1 MAANNYAYAVT
12 RIRVKENTLL
22 TAGDMQRMLAA
33 MDEGAV
39 RQILRDKGWE
49 AAPSMEMQ
57 SILQKEKAKTWSLM
71 RELLKEDIH
80 RLDVFLYADDYLNLK
95 SAVKETRLEKEY
107 DGIFSAG
114 GSIPAEQIRQAV
126 SKKRFELLPEEMA
139 KAARE
144 ALDVYLRT
152 GDGQLSDI
160 LLDRAALDSIYL
172 AGQKAHSEF
181 LKLYAEIT
189 VAGADLKIALRA
201 QRTGKTKDF
210 YEKAI
215 AECDTLDKKA
225 LIAAAMSGI
234 DALSAYLENTCYA
247 AGAEKFRSSMAAF
260 EKWCDDLLM
269 EKIRPQKYQPFGIE
283 PLAAYVL
290 ARESEMKSV
299 RIILSGKLN
308 QLPAEIIKE
317 RIRETY
323 A

>member
-12 RIRVKENTLL
+12 RIRVKENALL
-22 TAGDMQRMLAA
+22 TAGDMQRLLAA
-33 MDEGAV
+33 PDEAAA
-39 RQILRDKGWE
+39 RQILRDKGWD

-71 RELLKEDIH
+71 REILREDIH
-80 RLDVFLYADDYLNLK
+80 RLDVFLYSDDYLNLK

-126 SKKRFELLPEEMA
+126 SKKRFELLPEDMA
-139 KAARE
+139 KAAKE
-144 ALDVYLRT
+144 ALEVYLRT

-160 LLDRAALDSIYL
+160 LLDRAALDSIYR
-172 AGQKAHSEF
+172 AGQKSHSDF
-181 LKLYAEIT
+181 LRLYAEIT

-210 YEKAI
+210 YERAI
-215 AECDTLDKKA
+215 AECDSLDKKT
-225 LIAAAMSGI
+225 LIAAAMNGA
-234 DALSAYLENTCYA
+234 DALSDYLEKTAYA
-247 AGAEKFRSSMAAF
+247 AGTEKFRSSMAAF
-260 EKWCDDLLM
+260 EKWCDDLLID
-269 EKIRPQKYQPFGIE
+269 KIRPQKYQPFGIE

-290 ARESEMKSV
+290 ARENEMKSV

-308 QLPAEIIKE
+308 QLPAEMIKE

>member
-12 RIRVKENTLL
+12 RIRVKENALL
-22 TAGDMQRMLAA
+22 TAGDMQRLLAA
-33 MDEGAV
+33 PDEAAA
-39 RQILRDKGWE
+39 RQILRDKGWD

-71 RELLKEDIH
+71 REILREDIH
-80 RLDVFLYADDYLNLK
+80 KLDVFLYSDDYLNLK

-114 GSIPAEQIRQAV
+114 GSIPAEQIRRAV
-126 SKKRFELLPEEMA
+126 SKKRFELLPEDMA
-139 KAARE
+139 KAAKE

-160 LLDRAALDSIYL
+160 LLDRAALDSIYR
-172 AGQKAHSEF
+172 AGQKSHSDF
-181 LKLYAEIT
+181 LRLYAEIT

-201 QRTGKTKDF
+201 QRTGKSKDF
-210 YEKAI
+210 YERAI
-215 AECDTLDKKA
+215 AECDSLDKKT
-225 LIAAAMSGI
+225 LIAAAMNGA
-234 DALSAYLENTCYA
+234 DALSDYLEKTAYA
-247 AGAEKFRSSMAAF
+247 GGTEKFRSSMAAF
-260 EKWCDDLLM
+260 EKWCDDLLID
-269 EKIRPQKYQPFGIE
+269 KIRPQKYQPFGIE

-290 ARESEMKSV
+290 ARENEMKSV

-308 QLPAEIIKE
+308 QLPAEMIKE